1 MQAGL
6 VVGHIGEAKYIIQRI
21 KEHFNCPNMKVIA
34 TGGLGKVIY
43 EEEKG
48 IFDVYDPVLSLHGL
62 RLIYGRIKTNGNT
75 GESTTGFFV
84 RYLGGKQM
92 LLVID
97 VGNTNFVLGLYK
109 KEKIGKVLENDNRQA
124 PHSR

>member
-34 TGGLGKVIY
+34 SGGLGKVIY
-43 EEEKG
+43 EEKNG

-62 RLIYGRIKTNGNT
+62 RLIYGK
-75 GESTTGFFV
+75 
-84 RYLGGKQM
+84 
-92 LLVID
+92 
-97 VGNTNFVLGLYK
+97 
-109 KEKIGKVLENDNRQA
+109 NRNK
-124 PHSR
+124 R